1 MPKDEKPIKFTKA
14 AVKAKT
20 EELRLAKE
28 QEIVEQRIAAAA
40 KEKLEREKEYA
51 EYQRTALA
59 LQGVSFEA
67 YKKSKKD
74 AIALEKEQH
83 TEAERMNKAYDD
95 FNDYQAQ
102 AIQKYK
108 EAKHNQE
115 DVFGVQKNI
124 ADLAVQQVQD
134 LKELAMEGA
143 GQESTARR
151 IQGITDQI
159 VAGEMTQNDLA
170 SLRSQLNEEIATGK
184 VWENGV
190 ERELSESEI
199 DRLKNLQGIV
209 GAQQKANTAAKLSEE
224 AWAGAEEITGGM
236 IGKIWEMRNPI
247 IAATAALLQF
257 NATQEAIGKQFGAM
271 GVTQMRGDLVKA
283 QVAFQG
289 MGYSADEAF
298 QTIADLNSQ
307 FGISLDEATDMAK
320 TVGDISKSLGISL
333 SDGTQLVG
341 MFTTMG
347 GLTEEAAENL
357 IKSTAALAQANGV
370 APQAVLADVAKS
382 TQTFAKFGKDGGEN
396 IMRAAIQARKLG
408 IELDT
413 VAGISESLLDFQ
425 GSLAKEMEA
434 SMLIGRD
441 INLQKARELSLAG
454 DLEGL
459 QKEILDI
466 VGSEEE
472 FNKMNVLQRQAL
484 ADAVGMQVDELG
496 KVIAAQGEEA
506 DLQGELAK
514 QDISDLIPESV
525 LTNTEQ
531 LMNQLMQVG
540 IVMAEVLG
548 PPLNMIVGAIGGFLG
563 FIQETVGIMPVL
575 IGLMVGYATYVTA
588 AAIAQAGGVAAAV
601 ASAVAW
607 VWSGIAAMI
616 AATAGFGTPVA
627 LALGAG
633 AVAMILASVASS
645 KSVGDAVIPAD
656 GKPVVSPAGSP
667 NALVGRKDDDIL
679 MAPGIAS
686 AAGSARGGTGGGGA
700 AAQKN
705 TEETAG
711 LRKDLANYFG
721 TGGTVAKQIG
731 TRVGDKMFA

>member
-1 MPKDEKPIKFTKA
+1 M
-14 AVKAKT
+14 
-20 EELRLAKE
+20 
-28 QEIVEQRIAAAA
+28 
-40 KEKLEREKEYA
+40 
-51 EYQRTALA
+51 
-59 LQGVSFEA
+59 
-67 YKKSKKD
+67 
-74 AIALEKEQH
+74 
-83 TEAERMNKAYDD
+83 
-95 FNDYQAQ
+95 
-102 AIQKYK
+102 
-108 EAKHNQE
+108 
-115 DVFGVQKNI
+115 
-124 ADLAVQQVQD
+124 
-134 LKELAMEGA
+134 
-143 GQESTARR
+143 
-151 IQGITDQI
+151 
-159 VAGEMTQNDLA
+159 
-170 SLRSQLNEEIATGK
+170 
-184 VWENGV
+184 
-190 ERELSESEI
+190 SE
-199 DRLKNLQGIV
+199 
-209 GAQQKANTAAKLSEE
+209 
-224 AWAGAEEITGGM
+224 
-236 IGKIWEMRNPI
+236 
-247 IAATAALLQF
+247 
-257 NATQEAIGKQFGAM
+257 
-271 GVTQMRGDLVKA
+271 
-283 QVAFQG
+283 
-289 MGYSADEAF
+289 
-298 QTIADLNSQ
+298 
-307 FGISLDEATDMAK
+307 
-320 TVGDISKSLGISL
+320 TVGDIAKSLGLSL
-333 SDGTQLVG
+333 TDSTQLVG

-347 GLTEEAAENL
+347 GLSTEMAEDL

-408 IELDT
+408 LELDT

-484 ADAVGMQVDELG
+484 ADAVGMQVDELA
-496 KVIAAQGEEA
+496 KVVAAQGEEV

-531 LMNQLMQVG
+531 LMNNLMQVG
-540 IVMAEVLG
+540 IVLAEVLG
-548 PPLNMIVGAIGGFLG
+548 PPLNLIVGAIGGFLG
-563 FIQETVGIMPVL
+563 IIESTVGIMPLL
-575 IGLMVGYATYVTA
+575 IGLLTSYAVWTGYAA
-588 AAIAQAGGVAAAV
+588 AAQLSASIAAAGGIVAAV
-601 ASAVAW
+601 TSAIAW
-607 VWSGIAAMI
+607 VWAGIGAMI
-616 AATAGFGTPVA
+616 AATAGFGTPIA

-633 AVAMILASVASS
+633 AVAMIIASMSSASN
-645 KSVGDAVIPAD
+645 VGDAVVPAD
-656 GKPVVSPAGSP
+656 GKPMVSPAGSP

-686 AAGSARGGTGGGGA
+686 AAGSARGGSSGGGA